1 MFCCLHGCSSIIFQA
16 NSSCSCCCYK
26 VKASGSQNKATMGP
40 SYLNWWEEIVKPS
53 INVAKA
59 KQEWCTIFDSSGSVF
74 EEMREHAFTNQPI
87 CLKRV
92 SDAVLELF
100 CQIHA
105 RDVDCL
111 HEGLFCWQLRL
122 ATKTCTNVF
131 GAVRQHLIVFPG
143 STDCAGSSLTSGLL
157 NVREE
162 LTKHRGKKNNMF
174 WRTLF
179 FFFLSSYLN
188 SSEYELALSLWN
200 GKIPDIMDI
209 CEFSSLNN
217 MMRMYNEL

>member
-1 MFCCLHGCSSIIFQA
+1 
-16 NSSCSCCCYK
+16 
-26 VKASGSQNKATMGP
+26 
-40 SYLNWWEEIVKPS
+40 
-53 INVAKA
+53 
-59 KQEWCTIFDSSGSVF
+59 
-74 EEMREHAFTNQPI
+74 MREHAFTNQPI
-87 CLKRV
+87 CLKRA

-174 WRTLF
+174 
-179 FFFLSSYLN
+179 
-188 SSEYELALSLWN
+188 
-200 GKIPDIMDI
+200 
-209 CEFSSLNN
+209 
-217 MMRMYNEL
+217 

>member
-1 MFCCLHGCSSIIFQA
+1 
-16 NSSCSCCCYK
+16 
-26 VKASGSQNKATMGP
+26 
-40 SYLNWWEEIVKPS
+40 
-53 INVAKA
+53 
-59 KQEWCTIFDSSGSVF
+59 
-74 EEMREHAFTNQPI
+74 MREHAFTNQPI
-87 CLKRV
+87 CLKRA

-188 SSEYELALSLWN
+188 SSEYELALLLWN

-209 CEFSSLNN
+209 CEFTSLNN

>member
-1 MFCCLHGCSSIIFQA
+1 
-16 NSSCSCCCYK
+16 
-26 VKASGSQNKATMGP
+26 
-40 SYLNWWEEIVKPS
+40 
-53 INVAKA
+53 
-59 KQEWCTIFDSSGSVF
+59 
-74 EEMREHAFTNQPI
+74 MREHAFTNQPI
-87 CLKRV
+87 CLKRA

-143 STDCAGSSLTSGLL
+143 STDCAGSSLDFWFADL

-162 LTKHRGKKNNMF
+162 LTKHRGKKKNMF